1 MIKKKQIKEEL
12 KSLDS
17 LKGLIRAYEQ
27 IASTRMKKT
36 RESVLFTRQ
45 YTDSIYQIFNEVRFA
60 YKDSAKKFLRKRSGN
75 KLTFLAHNGKK
86 VAVLLSANTGL
97 YGEIVRSTFDK
108 FAEEIRSTDSEAT
121 IVGRQG
127 LSLYIQT
134 FPERPYS
141 FFEIPDQNITLK
153 DLTPLIKHIVQ
164 YEEIHVYHGK
174 FISVVSQKADMLTVS
189 AQIDLAGSTDQKP
202 QKSYLFE
209 PSLENILMFFETEIF
224 ASVFE
229 QAVRESELAKY
240 ASRVLAMDKA
250 DLNIQNR
257 TKSLELEKMRVEHIV
272 SNKKQLNSLSV
283 IVSLGS

>member
-12 KSLDS
+12 KNLDS
-17 LKGLIRAYEQ
+17 LKDLIRAYEQ

-45 YTDSIYQIFNEVRFA
+45 YMDSISQIFNEVRFA
-60 YKDSAKKFLRKRSGN
+60 YRDSAKKFLRKRSGN

-108 FAEEIRSTDSEAT
+108 FAEEIKSTDSEAT

-174 FISVVSQKADMLTVS
+174 FISVVSQKADMLAVS
-189 AQIDLAGSTDQKP
+189 AQINLAGSANQKP

-257 TKSLELEKMRVEHIV
+257 TKSLELEKMRVEHAV
-272 SNKKQLNSLSV
+272 SNKKQLNSLPA

>member
-12 KSLDS
+12 KNLDS
-17 LKGLIRAYEQ
+17 LKDLIRAYEQ

-45 YTDSIYQIFNEVRFA
+45 YMDSISQIFNEVRFA
-60 YKDSAKKFLRKRSGN
+60 YRDSAKKFLRKRSGN

-108 FAEEIRSTDSEAT
+108 FAEEIKSTDSEAT

-174 FISVVSQKADMLTVS
+174 FISVVSQKADMLAVS
-189 AQIDLAGSTDQKP
+189 AQINLAGSANQKP
-202 QKSYLFE
+202 QKSYFFE

-257 TKSLELEKMRVEHIV
+257 TKSLELEKMRVEHAV
-272 SNKKQLNSLSV
+272 SNKKQLNSLPA